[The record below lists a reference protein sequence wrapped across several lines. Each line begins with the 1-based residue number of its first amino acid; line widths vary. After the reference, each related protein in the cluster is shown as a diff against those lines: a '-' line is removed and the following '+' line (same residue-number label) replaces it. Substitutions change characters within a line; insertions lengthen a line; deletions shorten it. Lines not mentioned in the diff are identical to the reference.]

1 MSRDGKER
9 IERAPEVDETAR
21 RLGSCNRLKR
31 VSRWYC
37 SVLKG
42 MEGAKT
48 CFASFGE
55 ILPEEVDSK
64 MRRCLFCFF
73 SEMKDSD
80 WFIPVAMIPFHQ
92 NWEAAGN
99 WNTFEVTAKV
109 IGASS
114 SEPKAYSDTTCTFIV
129 VSSSTRFTTL
139 ATIYIKQFPRVVRFC
154 FLHQSYRLHPLQRQ
168 L

>member
-9 IERAPEVDETAR
+9 IETAPEVEEIAR

-48 CFASFGE
+48 CFASLSE
-55 ILPEEVDSK
+55 ILPEEVVSK

-80 WFIPVAMIPFHQ
+80 WFIPVAMIPFLQ
-92 NWEAAGN
+92 YR
-99 WNTFEVTAKV
+99 
-109 IGASS
+109 
-114 SEPKAYSDTTCTFIV
+114 EPPEYLRGDSQGHWSVFV
-129 VSSSTRFTTL
+129 
-139 ATIYIKQFPRVVRFC
+139 
-154 FLHQSYRLHPLQRQ
+154 
-168 L
+168 